1 MSVPARLVYE
11 DSNNT
16 TQVIG
21 RYNPQGV
28 DGGRISTITI
38 DENAK
43 AYNKV
48 IIEGDPSLQKRM
60 PVKNSEFG
68 TSEREIIVEV
78 DTDNDGN
85 FERRQR
91 VFPQTAG
98 NTNDDGRYKNK
109 TLYGFK
115 KSVGEDDVT
124 VSSTS
129 TDIED
134 VLQKALPSNYSVSYP
149 SGETPPSVENFTFN
163 GSRQQLFTDLR
174 KEFDHFVIFTGQLDG
189 SGNDEVLLQ
198 PQGFGGV
205 QFDLVRGEDPFI
217 YDYFKPRDTSN
228 VVSKVQVIGT
238 TPKGTQIDKTF
249 EANVGNLTDLPEPDA
264 TRFIRH
270 KTDTLGGSQT
280 RAESQA
286 EEIARSIIDPT
297 ATTNLAVDTQLR
309 TSSNLNQS
317 VGIIDDSRN
326 VDENNILDDVF
337 TVVKQKDYLHDGLT
351 YLSFEFES
359 ESTQHQ
365 REKWRNHDSEQA
377 NLYPSN
383 QRDVGNQGISDN
395 TNGESAT
402 LQRDQDAEASGSS
415 TDSTKELEK
424 DPNTGVEQ
432 GGGATV
438 IEDDDEVN
446 SFSTGLDDQSF
457 DKVGDFSADVGND
470 GATGMLLNIRA
481 ENLQSKTGTDF
492 NGIEVGVEVDGEEVA
507 EINGNYPTFTLLQ
520 MPGGMLLNIHM
531 HVPANIDD
539 NDDVDVNL
547 RCVSGSTD
555 PIVITTLVQYIDT
568 HDHDDDIEIQDEFGN
583 QKPEMVDSTTAEAN
597 ITSQPKFTED
607 GQHVH
612 TIDVTTEEELVD
624 FFEQNK
630 TDK

>member
-78 DTDNDGN
+78 DTNNDGT

-115 KSVGEDDVT
+115 KSVGEDDVN

-129 TDIED
+129 TDVED

-189 SGNDEVLLQ
+189 NGNDEVLLQ

-270 KTDTLGGSQT
+270 KTDTLGGTQT
-280 RAESQA
+280 QAESQA

-297 ATTNLAVDTQLR
+297 ATTNLAVDTQLSA
-309 TSSNLNQS
+309 SSNLNQS

-359 ESTQHQ
+359 ESTKHQ

-383 QRDVGNQGISDN
+383 QRDVGNQGISDS
-395 TNGESAT
+395 TDGESAT
-402 LQRDQDAEASGSS
+402 LQRDQDAQAEGSS
-415 TDSTKELEK
+415 TDSTREVRRNQ
-424 DPNTGVEQ
+424 NTGVDQ
-432 GGGATV
+432 GGGAIV
-438 IEDDDEVN
+438 IEDADESS
-446 SFSTGLDDQSF
+446 SFSNGLDGIFTNIASDSAN
-457 DKVGDFSADVGND
+457 VGSD
-470 GATGMLLNIRA
+470 GATGLLINIRA
-481 ENLQSKTGTDF
+481 GNISTLSGSQF
-492 NGIEVGVEVDGEEVA
+492 NEIEVGVEVAGQEVA
-507 EINGNYPTFTLLQ
+507 ELNGNYPTFSLYQETD
-520 MPGGMLLNIHM
+520 GMLFNVHM
-531 HVPANIDD
+531 HVPANIAD
-539 NDDVDVNL
+539 NDSVDVNV
-547 RCVSGSTD
+547 RTAGGTTR
-555 PIVITTLVQYIDT
+555 PIVFETLIQYIDT
-568 HDHDDDIEIQDEFGN
+568 HDHDDDIEVEDEFGI